1 VSHSSAWRHR
11 WQVVRLFS
19 NGALIATC
27 SHRWEWVAEWCSL
40 LRRDRPGRYFHDYRR
55 TPREEVQATRG

>member
-1 VSHSSAWRHR
+1 
-11 WQVVRLFS
+11 VVRLFS